1 MDFIKRVN
9 PKDIN
14 KLQLEGL
21 VKSGAFDE
29 IEKNRKGIFD
39 TIPKLIQLNK
49 IYYEE
54 KVSKQSNLFESGNV
68 TKIEQLKLNT
78 DKNGDKK
85 LSF

>member
-29 IEKNRKGIFD
+29 LEKIEVLYLS
-39 TIPKLIQLNK
+39 IPKIIQLNK
-49 IYYEE
+49 IFNDE
-54 KVSKQSNLFESGNV
+54 KISNQSSFLKTTAHNNENL
-68 TKIEQLKLNT
+68 ILKYP
-78 DKNGDKK
+78 KNGQKRTY
-85 LSF
+85 